1 MVTIPFAEYLENA
14 SALDRAAAE
23 IEQPNLKALLVA
35 QAEAY
40 RQLRQERMNWA
51 NSAGKERGPAP
62 GQSVKSLALKE
73 IKDRRSDKLEEPQA
87 PVAQEGE

>member
-51 NSAGKERGPAP
+51 AH
-62 GQSVKSLALKE
+62 LY
-73 IKDRRSDKLEEPQA
+73 
-87 PVAQEGE
+87 